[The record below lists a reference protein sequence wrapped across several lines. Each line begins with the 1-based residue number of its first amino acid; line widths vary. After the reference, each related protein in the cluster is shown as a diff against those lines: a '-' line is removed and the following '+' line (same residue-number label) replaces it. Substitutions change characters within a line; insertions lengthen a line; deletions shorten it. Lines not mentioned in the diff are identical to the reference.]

1 MPYARISA
9 KVWAILIY
17 ISYIARVNQEEGE
30 ETMKYYGAAPIAE
43 AAPYILL
50 PEYQYYKSGVIY
62 SGMNKVFPSTLRS
75 PLWMMYGVC
84 R

>member
-1 MPYARISA
+1 MPFARISA

-43 AAPYILL
+43 AAHFI
-50 PEYQYYKSGVIY
+50 I
-62 SGMNKVFPSTLRS
+62 
-75 PLWMMYGVC
+75 
-84 R
+84 